1 MFAGIGGFRA
11 GLDRI
16 GGFQCVGHCEIDKY
30 ADASYRAIHDIRE
43 EERYYLDARKIDPA
57 DLPDFDLLCGE
68 FPCQPFSYAGQRR
81 GFADARGTLFFEIA
95 RLAQAKQPR
104 YLLLENV
111 PGLLSHDHG
120 KTFAAI
126 LSALDDLGYHVEWS
140 VLNSKHFGVPQFRKR
155 VFIVGYLDPRCAGK
169 ILPVFGTDGKA
180 LIQVLGGPQGSRVY
194 DPRGTACTQ
203 TAGGGGKGVKTGLYL
218 MEPDT
223 ARSCFVDLCI
233 GRPTPTENARCL
245 TARYSQTTLCNHRGE
260 RSGVLLI
267 KEATKRGYK
276 EAAIGDTVDLGYAG
290 SNTRRGRVGH
300 DIAHTLET
308 SCIQGIVERGG
319 RIRRLM
325 PRESLRLQG
334 FAEEQ
339 IDKIL
344 AFTSDAQA
352 YKQAGNSVTVTVI
365 EAIGRRILA
374 VDEEPRK
381 MGDAA

>member
-1 MFAGIGGFRA
+1 M
-11 GLDRI
+11 LTT
-16 GGFQCVGHCEIDKY
+16 H
-30 ADASYRAIHDIRE
+30 
-43 EERYYLDARKIDPA
+43 
-57 DLPDFDLLCGE
+57 
-68 FPCQPFSYAGQRR
+68 
-81 GFADARGTLFFEIA
+81 
-95 RLAQAKQPR
+95 
-104 YLLLENV
+104 NV
-111 PGLLSHDHG
+111 PGLLNHDG
-120 KTFAAI
+120 GRTFAAI
-126 LSALDDLGYHVEWS
+126 LSALSDLGYHVEWA
-140 VLNSKHFGVPQFRKR
+140 VLNSKHFGVPQSRRR
-155 VFIVGYLDPRCAGK
+155 VFLICYLDPRCAGK